1 VTTAGA
7 PSSPNAYV
15 SFQPKSRTAWRRWLA
30 RHHATTRGVWLVML
44 KGPARRL
51 SYAEAVE
58 EALCF
63 GWIDSLL
70 NPIDAASY
78 RQLFTPR
85 KPKSQWSKANK
96 ERVQALIAG
105 GLMTPAG
112 LAGIEAAKRNGSW
125 SALDA
130 VESLTVPPDFARALA
145 DAPVAEA
152 NFRGFSPSSKKM
164 YLHWIN
170 NAKRTET
177 RARRID
183 ESIALIAKG
192 IRGPHLRVK

>member
-1 VTTAGA
+1 MPTASA
-7 PSSPNAYV
+7 PSSTAAYASV
-15 SFQPKSRTAWRRWLA
+15 QPKSRAAWRRWLA
-30 RHHATTRGVWLVML
+30 RHHATRRGVWLVML

-63 GWIDSLL
+63 GWIDSVL
-70 NPIDAASY
+70 NPIDGARY

-85 KPKSQWSKANK
+85 KSKSHWSRVNK
-96 ERVQALIAG
+96 DRVKALIAG
-105 GLMTPAG
+105 GLMTAAG
-112 LAGIEAAKRNGSW
+112 LAVIEAAKRSGSW

-130 VESLTVPPDFARALA
+130 VESLTVPPDFSRALA
-145 DAPVAEA
+145 AAPEA
-152 NFRGFSPSSKKM
+152 RTKFAGFSPSSKKM

-170 NAKRTET
+170 HAKRDET
-177 RARRID
+177 RARRI
-183 ESIALIAKG
+183 EASIALIAKG